1 MASSASSTRAQG
13 RRDAEDPLA
22 ADVTLDGRQY
32 STTDARRTMAQGAP
46 ALTGE
51 AAAVHAQ
58 LLGEGAPGFAVLK
71 GAIPAEL
78 AGLAMDVKV
87 ILTPPCIFN

>member
-1 MASSASSTRAQG
+1 
-13 RRDAEDPLA
+13 
-22 ADVTLDGRQY
+22 
-32 STTDARRTMAQGAP
+32 MAQGAP